1 MRWGRFQQKVVGM
14 VADWK
19 KLQHNPVFYIYRHS
33 WTENAF
39 YETVKND
46 NILNRTMNVTS
57 PYESYGD
64 LLQVNL
70 NDGRL
75 SRDPIPKAAVR
86 QLLGGRGFNVGYLF
100 DHLPTGIDPMGT
112 DNILVISCGLLTGS
126 RAPTAS
132 RLHLNALSP
141 LTGLIGSSNVGG
153 YAGAWLRSTGILS
166 LVIRGRSSTPVYLYI
181 SERNAEIRDA
191 VPYWGLDAFD
201 TQDSIAA
208 DLVDDNLQILS
219 IGTAG
224 ESGVRFACIVT
235 GKDHAAG
242 RTGLGAVMGA
252 KRLKAVVIN
261 KGRCKPFDDRR
272 QLIGSAVN
280 QYVRQIKASPDFDTF
295 SRYGGAGYIKWA
307 DDMGV
312 MGTRNYRQTRFEMVD
327 RVDGRQLLK
336 DKTRSSGC
344 YRCPVQ
350 CKADLTFKDGPMKG
364 KTATRP
370 EFEPMINLGSKCG
383 LGDLQAVVRLDNLCT
398 RLGLDSTSAATAIA
412 FAMDLFERGILNTA
426 ETSGLTLNWGDAG
439 VMETLI
445 RQMAAGEGLG
455 RILAQ
460 GVKRAAE
467 TIGKGAHRY
476 AAHVKGLELTAY
488 HPAGIL
494 GSALGYAISSRGGDY
509 NNVYSSLEHRWTAR
523 KGTEAFGS
531 AESVDTKRPSGKG
544 RLLRRAV
551 LVNIIVDSLGL
562 CKVPTLSLL
571 GAFDLE
577 NEAALVSAISGLSLC
592 ADDLF
597 QIGDRIAAME
607 RLFNLKHAPDM
618 DEDRLPDMFFI
629 DGDTVL
635 TQSVMTQMLR
645 EFYTAMGWDENG
657 RPLKETLT
665 ALGIEPAA

>member
-1 MRWGRFQQKVVGM
+1 MVDSNPSNPFGNLLEVNLSEGTSIRRPLSDAVIGRF
-14 VADWK
+14 
-19 KLQHNPVFYIYRHS
+19 
-33 WTENAF
+33 
-39 YETVKND
+39 
-46 NILNRTMNVTS
+46 
-57 PYESYGD
+57 
-64 LLQVNL
+64 
-70 NDGRL
+70 
-75 SRDPIPKAAVR
+75 
-86 QLLGGRGFNVGYLF
+86 LGGRGFNVAYLF
-100 DHLPTGIDPMGT
+100 DHLARGIDPMGP
-112 DNILVISCGLLTGS
+112 DNILVVSCGLLTGS

-153 YAGAWLRSTGILS
+153 YAGAWLRSSGILS
-166 LVIRGRSSTPVYLYI
+166 LVIRGRSSTPVYLFI
-181 SERNAEIRDA
+181 SESSVDFKDA
-191 VPYWGLDAFD
+191 SSYWGLDAID
-201 TQDSIAA
+201 TQNRIAG
-208 DLVDDNLQILS
+208 DLAQKDLKILS

-224 ESGVRFACIVT
+224 ESGARFACIVT

-252 KRLKAVVIN
+252 KNLKAVVIE
-261 KGRCKPFDDRR
+261 KGSCRPFDDRR
-272 QLIGSAVN
+272 SLIGSAVN
-280 QYVRQIKASPDFDTF
+280 QYVKQIKASPDFETF
-295 SRYGGAGYIKWA
+295 SRFGGAGYIKWA

-312 MGTRNYRQTRFEMVD
+312 MGTRNYRQKRFDMVD
-327 RVDGRQLLK
+327 RVDGRQLIK
-336 DKTRSSGC
+336 DKVRSSGC

-350 CKADLTFKDGPMKG
+350 CKADLKFKDGPMKG
-364 KTATRP
+364 ATATRP

-383 LGDLQAVVRLDNLCT
+383 LGDLQAVVYLDNLCT

-426 ETSGLTLNWGDAG
+426 DTNGLTLNWGDAE
-439 VMETLI
+439 VMETLV

-509 NNVYSSLEHRWTAR
+509 NNVYSSLEHRWPAE
-523 KGTEAFGS
+523 KGADAFGS
-531 AESVDTKRPSGKG
+531 ADSVDRRRPTGKG

-577 NEAALVSAISGLSLC
+577 NEAVLASAITGLPLY

-597 QIGDRIAAME
+597 HIGDRIAAME

-618 DEDRLPDMFFI
+618 DEDRLPEMFFH
-629 DGDTVL
+629 DGDAVL
-635 TQSVMTQMLR
+635 TQTVMTQMLL
-645 EFYTAMGWDENG
+645 EFYTAMGWDDIG
-657 RPLKETLT
+657 HPLKKTLT
-665 ALGIEPAA
+665 ALDIEPIASAS

>member
-1 MRWGRFQQKVVGM
+1 M
-14 VADWK
+14 V
-19 KLQHNPVFYIYRHS
+19 
-33 WTENAF
+33 
-39 YETVKND
+39 
-46 NILNRTMNVTS
+46 NRD
-57 PYESYGD
+57 PSYPFGD
-64 LLQVNL
+64 LLEVNL
-70 NDGRL
+70 SEGSCIRRPLSDAVIGR
-75 SRDPIPKAAVR
+75 
-86 QLLGGRGFNVGYLF
+86 LLGGRGFNVGYLF
-100 DHLPTGIDPMGT
+100 EHLPRGTDPMGP

-181 SERNAEIRDA
+181 SESHVEIRDA
-191 VPYWGLDAFD
+191 SSYWGLDAID
-201 TQDSIAA
+201 TQDRIAG
-208 DLVDDNLQILS
+208 DLAQENLKILS

-252 KRLKAVVIN
+252 KRLKAVVID

-272 QLIGSAVN
+272 QLIGSAVK
-280 QYVRQIKASPDFDTF
+280 QYVSQIKASPDFDTF

-312 MGTRNYRQTRFEMVD
+312 MGTRNYRQTRFEMVG

-412 FAMDLFERGILNTA
+412 FAMDLFERGILDT
-426 ETSGLTLNWGDAG
+426 TDTGGMTLNWGDAG

-445 RQMAAGEGLG
+445 CQMADGEGLG
-455 RILAQ
+455 QILAQ
-460 GVKRAAE
+460 GVRRAAAI
-467 TIGKGAHRY
+467 IGKGAHHY

-509 NNVYSSLEHRWTAR
+509 NNVYSSLEHRWTAQ
-523 KGTEAFGS
+523 KGAEAFGS

-544 RLLRRAV
+544 RLVRRAA

-571 GAFDLE
+571 GTFDLE
-577 NEAALVSAISGLSLC
+577 NEAVLASAITGLSLY
-592 ADDLF
+592 AEDLF
-597 QIGDRIAAME
+597 RIGDRVAAME

-618 DEDRLPDMFFI
+618 DDDWLPEMFFRE
-629 DGDTVL
+629 GDRVL
-635 TQSVMTQMLR
+635 TPAILKQMLL
-645 EFYTAMGWDENG
+645 EFYTAMGWDRNG
-657 RPLKETLT
+657 RPLKTTLA
-665 ALGIEPAA
+665 ALSIDAEVVTSFSVQPAAVSQPTK

>member
-1 MRWGRFQQKVVGM
+1 MRDQLQSVICGDILKVDLNDHKITRETIPDSLVGRF
-14 VADWK
+14 
-19 KLQHNPVFYIYRHS
+19 
-33 WTENAF
+33 
-39 YETVKND
+39 
-46 NILNRTMNVTS
+46 
-57 PYESYGD
+57 
-64 LLQVNL
+64 
-70 NDGRL
+70 
-75 SRDPIPKAAVR
+75 
-86 QLLGGRGFNVGYLF
+86 LGGRGFNVGYLF
-100 DHLPTGIDPMGT
+100 EHLPRGTDPMGP

-181 SERNAEIRDA
+181 SERSVEIREA
-191 VPYWGLDAFD
+191 SPYWGLDAID
-201 TQDSIAA
+201 TQDRIAG
-208 DLVDDNLQILS
+208 DLAQANLQILS

-242 RTGLGAVMGA
+242 RTGLGTVMGA
-252 KRLKAVVIN
+252 KRLKAVVID

-272 QLIGSAVN
+272 QLIGSVVK
-280 QYVRQIKASPDFDTF
+280 QYVRQIKASPDCEIF

-412 FAMDLFERGILNTA
+412 FAMDLFERGILDTA
-426 ETSGLTLNWGDAG
+426 DTGGMTLDWGDAG

-523 KGTEAFGS
+523 KGADAFGS
-531 AESVDTKRPSGKG
+531 AEAVDIKRPSGKG

-551 LVNIIVDSLGL
+551 LVNIVVDSLGL

-571 GAFDLE
+571 GTFDLE
-577 NEAALVSAISGLSLC
+577 NEAVLASAITGMSLY

-597 QIGDRIAAME
+597 HIGDRIAAME
-607 RLFNLKHAPDM
+607 RLFNLKHAPDL
-618 DEDRLPDMFFI
+618 DEDRLPEMFFL

-635 TQSVMTQMLR
+635 TQTVMTQMLL
-645 EFYTAMGWDENG
+645 EFYAAMGWDEKG
-657 RPLKETLT
+657 CPLKETLA
-665 ALGIEPAA
+665 ALSIEPVVSTS

>member
-1 MRWGRFQQKVVGM
+1 MRRNVDIGYYTNPSTVMDQMVDTDPSNRF
-14 VADWK
+14 
-19 KLQHNPVFYIYRHS
+19 
-33 WTENAF
+33 
-39 YETVKND
+39 
-46 NILNRTMNVTS
+46 
-57 PYESYGD
+57 GD
-64 LLQVNL
+64 LLEVNL
-70 NDGRL
+70 SEGASLRQPISDADIGRF
-75 SRDPIPKAAVR
+75 
-86 QLLGGRGFNVGYLF
+86 LGGRGFNVGYLF
-100 DHLPTGIDPMGT
+100 EHLIRGVDPMGA
-112 DNILVISCGLLTGS
+112 DNILVVSCGLLTGS

-166 LVIRGRSSTPVYLYI
+166 LVIRGQAPAPVYLHI
-181 SERNAEIRDA
+181 SESKVEIRDA
-191 VPYWGLDAFD
+191 APYWGLDAFD

-280 QYVRQIKASPDFDTF
+280 QYVRQIKASPDFETF
-295 SRYGGAGYIKWA
+295 SRFGGAGYIKWA
-307 DDMGV
+307 DDLGV
-312 MGTRNYRQTRFEMVD
+312 MGTRNYRQNRFELVD
-327 RVDGRQLLK
+327 QVDGRQLIE
-336 DKTRSSGC
+336 DKVRSSGC

-350 CKADLTFKDGPMKG
+350 CKADLAFKNGPMTG
-364 KTATRP
+364 QSATRP
-370 EFEPMINLGSKCG
+370 EFEPMINLGAKCG

-398 RLGLDSTSAATAIA
+398 RLGVDSTSAATAIA
-412 FAMDLFERGILNTA
+412 FAMDLFERGIL
-426 ETSGLTLNWGDAG
+426 TSVDTGGMALAWGDAAA
-439 VMETLI
+439 METLI
-445 RQMAAGEGLG
+445 RQMAADEGLG
-455 RILAQ
+455 GILAQ
-460 GVKRAAE
+460 GVKRAAAI
-467 TIGKGAHRY
+467 IGKDSWKF

-488 HPAGIL
+488 HPANML
-494 GSALGYAISSRGGDY
+494 GSALGYAVSSRGGDY
-509 NNVYSSLEHRWTAR
+509 NNVYASLEHRWPAD
-523 KGTEAFGS
+523 KGTDAFGS
-531 AESVDTKRPSGKG
+531 ADSVDRRRPAGKG
-544 RLLRRAV
+544 RLVRRAV

-577 NEAALVSAISGLSLC
+577 NEAVLASAITGLSLY

-597 QIGDRIAAME
+597 HIGDRIAAME

-618 DEDRLPDMFFI
+618 DEDRLPDMFYI

-635 TQSVMTQMLR
+635 TQTVMTRMLL
-645 EFYTAMGWDENG
+645 EFYAAMGWDAKG
-657 RPLKETLT
+657 CPSTETLS
-665 ALGIEPAA
+665 ALGIEPVISPPLAI

>member
-1 MRWGRFQQKVVGM
+1 MGWTVGNS
-14 VADWK
+14 
-19 KLQHNPVFYIYRHS
+19 QSNQF
-33 WTENAF
+33 
-39 YETVKND
+39 
-46 NILNRTMNVTS
+46 
-57 PYESYGD
+57 GD
-64 LLQVNL
+64 LIEVNL
-70 NDGRL
+70 SDRTCIRRALSDSIVGR
-75 SRDPIPKAAVR
+75 
-86 QLLGGRGFNVGYLF
+86 LLGGRGFNVGYLF
-100 DHLPTGIDPMGT
+100 EHLPTGTDPMGP

-181 SERNAEIRDA
+181 SERNVEIREA
-191 VPYWGLDAFD
+191 SPYWGLDAID
-201 TQDSIAA
+201 TQDRIAG
-208 DLVDDNLQILS
+208 DLAQENLKILS
-219 IGTAG
+219 IGPAG

-242 RTGLGAVMGA
+242 RTGLGTVMGT
-252 KRLKAVVIN
+252 KRLKAVVID

-272 QLIGSAVN
+272 QLIGSAVK
-280 QYVRQIKASPDFDTF
+280 QYVRQIKESPDFDTF

-336 DKTRSSGC
+336 DKIRSSGC

-364 KTATRP
+364 RTATRP

-412 FAMDLFERGILNTA
+412 FSMDLFERGILDTA
-426 ETSGLTLNWGDAG
+426 DTGGMTLNWGDAG
-439 VMETLI
+439 IMETLI
-445 RQMAAGEGLG
+445 RQMADGEGLG

-509 NNVYSSLEHRWTAR
+509 NNVYSSLEHRWTVQ

-531 AESVDTKRPSGKG
+531 AESVDIKQPSGKG

-577 NEAALVSAISGLSLC
+577 NEAALASAITGMSLY

-597 QIGDRIAAME
+597 YIGDRIAAME
-607 RLFNLKHAPDM
+607 RLFNLKHAPDL
-618 DEDRLPDMFFI
+618 DEDRLPDMFFL

-635 TQSVMTQMLR
+635 TKTVMTRMIL
-645 EFYTAMGWDENG
+645 EFYSAMGWDQKG
-657 RPLKETLT
+657 CPLKKTLT
-665 ALGIEPAA
+665 ALGIEPEACAS